1 MREEEQKVVVV
12 YLFFSCSFLGF
23 VHIVVVSILLMVTRS
38 GRGMDRVRNGI
49 FKKLLPIEP
58 PDF

>member
-12 YLFFSCSFLGF
+12 YLFFFLVHFWGF
-23 VHIVVVSILLMVTRS
+23 FHIVEVSMVTSS
-38 GRGMDRVRNGI
+38 GRGMDRVRNGV